1 MKTSLYI
8 LFYNSMIQI
17 STESLHGVLHNNADH
32 PPAPARS
39 VAEGLARRL
48 RKQTTCQRN
57 GRVNLSCYVACMH
70 INSSSSF
77 SIYDYYINDYS
88 LFISRAEAGNHSPQY
103 ISMWQPYPSR
113 RQRPPKRNTYPAE
126 EINFT
131 PSSRNTSK
139 ISVIGTRNGMPRSM
153 VVSDSS
159 AFKKYGNDSV
169 PAATTSKESP
179 ESSAPTRTA
188 TTITFALLAA
198 KDSISVPGRA
208 ALMQSKADSS
218 VRRASDTRST
228 SEPTA
233 STIRLY
239 RSESSPT
246 IFPSR
251 QNAFRRGI
259 SPHLHA
265 HS

>member
-1 MKTSLYI
+1 M
-8 LFYNSMIQI
+8 Q
-17 STESLHGVLHNNADH
+17 STVRLREHNGAVDQRRREARACSRRPQSAASAGWPARSAGQTADDSFAAPMARREAIRAVNADH

-77 SIYDYYINDYS
+77 SVYDYYIYDYS

-159 AFKKYGNDSV
+159 AFKK
-169 PAATTSKESP
+169 
-179 ESSAPTRTA
+179 
-188 TTITFALLAA
+188 
-198 KDSISVPGRA
+198 
-208 ALMQSKADSS
+208 
-218 VRRASDTRST
+218 
-228 SEPTA
+228 
-233 STIRLY
+233 
-239 RSESSPT
+239 
-246 IFPSR
+246 
-251 QNAFRRGI
+251 
-259 SPHLHA
+259 
-265 HS
+265 